1 MYKNVLVPL
10 DGSEIAEC
18 ALDELRKMAQE
29 GWGCVGSVTLLYVVE
44 VPAHWVAEGANV
56 LDVVQFEF
64 GRGQEYLN
72 KVEESLAAENVAV
85 KSVIVEGRAAETI
98 VQYAKENE
106 MDLIVVASHGYSG
119 LKKWVFGS
127 VALRVLHDSN
137 VPVLLVRPKQPGT

>member
-10 DGSEIAEC
+10 DGSSIAEC

-29 GWGCVGSVTLLYVVE
+29 EWGCVGSVTLLYVVE

-64 GRGQEYLN
+64 GRGQEYMN
-72 KVEESLAAENVAV
+72 RIEESLAAENVAV
-85 KSVIVEGRAAETI
+85 KSVILEGRAAETI

-106 MDLIVVASHGYSG
+106 MDLIVIASHGYSG

-127 VALRVLHDSN
+127 VALRVLHESK
-137 VPVLLVRPKQPGT
+137 VPVLHVRPKQPGT